1 MLVSAV
7 QQCES
12 YVYIYAYIYIYI
24 VSITD
29 SFRQPPGKCYP
40 WRRETAVHI
49 MIGVEGEKKISEEIL
64 IGRVK

>member
-1 MLVSAV
+1 M
-7 QQCES
+7 
-12 YVYIYAYIYIYI
+12 YIYAYIYIYI